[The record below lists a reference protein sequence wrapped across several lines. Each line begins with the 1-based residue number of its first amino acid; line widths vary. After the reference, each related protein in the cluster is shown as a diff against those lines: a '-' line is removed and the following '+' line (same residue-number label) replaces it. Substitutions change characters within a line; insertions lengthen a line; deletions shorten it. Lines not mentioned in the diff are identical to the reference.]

1 MNLVLEDRS
10 RVGTVINAGTRMKAI
25 VSCVA
30 TVVAAVAMVGAADQQ
45 APKTDTKSIV
55 RAATEYVERYQR
67 EFASLVADEEYTQTS
82 FGTST
87 TKPLIRQIRGEMFLA
102 YLPAD
107 RAWIAVH
114 DVAEVDGIPVPD
126 RGNVRDLLVTGAWQ
140 SVAARV
146 ADLNARYNIG
156 PISRNINEPT
166 FALKVFEPQRI
177 KNFKFDRAGVM
188 TRPDGP
194 PLVTLEFLE
203 RDRPTIVK
211 APLGEPIYSTGEI
224 VVEAGSGRIVRTSMR
239 FDKKPIEA
247 HQETEYAVD
256 ERLGLLVP
264 VVYRESYATRQASNL
279 IERTTCEA
287 RYTNYRRF
295 AATGRIK

>member
-1 MNLVLEDRS
+1 
-10 RVGTVINAGTRMKAI
+10 MKAI
-25 VSCVA
+25 SSCIA
-30 TVVAAVAMVGAADQQ
+30 AIVVAGATAGAVDQK

-67 EFASLVADEEYTQTS
+67 EFASLVAEEEYVQTS
-82 FGTST
+82 FVPWSPE
-87 TKPLIRQIRGEMFLA
+87 PLTRLIRGEMFLA

-107 RAWIAVH
+107 RTWIAVH
-114 DVAEVDGIPVPD
+114 DVAEVDGTPVPD

-146 ADLNARYNIG
+146 ADLNARHNIG
-156 PISRNINEPT
+156 PITRNINEPT

-177 KNFKFDRAGVM
+177 KNFKFDRAGVVK
-188 TRPDGP
+188 RADGP
-194 PLVTLEFLE
+194 PLVTLEFIE

-224 VVEAGSGRIVRTSMR
+224 VVEAGSGRILKTSMR
-239 FDKKPIEA
+239 FDRKPIEA

-264 VVYRESYATRQASNL
+264 VIYRESYGSRQTSNL
-279 IERTTCEA
+279 VERTTCEA